1 MYSELLSEADS
12 TKELEGH
19 LETLDKEINQLK
31 DKVKN
36 NLIFSR
42 DAKRQFDVLEHVYL
56 SNAGSCYNYGGQGER

>member
-31 DKVKN
+31 EKVKN
-36 NLIFSR
+36 NLILSR
-42 DAKRQFDVLEHVYL
+42 DSKRQFDVLEHV
-56 SNAGSCYNYGGQGER
+56 E